1 MTSDH
6 SHSALFTG
14 YPDRSQGVLG
24 YSLSET
30 DQTPFTN
37 LLYGTGGA
45 NNYQYSVVD
54 GMVERADPTKDNISD
69 FEYSQQAA
77 VSTDEVTH
85 GGTDVLVYAKG
96 PMSHLFNS
104 VHEQTYVAYVISYA
118 MQIGLFAGYDNLDPD
133 QSGSNCLHFSIT
145 ATFGVGFLVYLL
157 NYFIY

>member
-6 SHSALFTG
+6 SHSVLFTG

-54 GMVERADPTKDNISD
+54 GTVERADPTKENITD

-96 PMSHLFNS
+96 TQCKCP
-104 VHEQTYVAYVISYA
+104 QKGGVI
-118 MQIGLFAGYDNLDPD
+118 
-133 QSGSNCLHFSIT
+133 
-145 ATFGVGFLVYLL
+145 
-157 NYFIY
+157 